1 MDSAILENPMRRIRV
16 SKVVVNSSI
25 GEGGVKLERAV
36 KILEM
41 LTGQKPSV
49 RKAKK
54 TIRGFGIRKGEP
66 IAAVVTLRGMRA
78 VEFLRKALAAVGN
91 RLSRDNFD
99 EYGNFAFG
107 IKEHLEFP
115 GTRYDPELGIIG
127 MDIIVHLARPG
138 LRVSTRR
145 IKRSRIGKSHRLTR
159 EEGIEFVRNE
169 FGAQID

>member
-1 MDSAILENPMRRIRV
+1 MRRVKV

-25 GEGGVKLERAV
+25 GEGGVRLERAV

-66 IAAVVTLRGMRA
+66 VAAVVTLRGA
-78 VEFLRKALAAVGN
+78 KAEEFLRRALAAVGN
-91 RLSRDNFD
+91 RLSSQSFD
-99 EYGNFAFG
+99 DYGNFAFG
-107 IKEHLEFP
+107 IREHLEFP

-138 LRVSTRR
+138 LRVSVRR
-145 IKRSRIGKSHRLTR
+145 IRRSRIGRRHRLTR
-159 EEGIEFVRNE
+159 EEVIEFLKSE
-169 FGAQID
+169 FGVIIE